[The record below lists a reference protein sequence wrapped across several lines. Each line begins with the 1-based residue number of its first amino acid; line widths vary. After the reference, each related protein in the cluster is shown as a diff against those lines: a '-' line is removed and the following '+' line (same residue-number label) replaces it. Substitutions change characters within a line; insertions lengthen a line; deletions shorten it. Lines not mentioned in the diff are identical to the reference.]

1 MILEAPVEEKIA
13 VLEAQKKHLNG
24 QKELIQ
30 RKLDVFHVRVKERE
44 RVKEEER
51 RQKEA
56 AGRQQ

>member
-13 VLEAQKKHLNG
+13 VLEAQKKHLNC

-30 RKLDVFHVRVKERE
+30 RKLDVFHVRVEERE

-51 RQKEA
+51 RAE
-56 AGRQQ
+56 GGGGE